1 MSIGKTRGFLY
12 RLARLLGDVNA
23 VQKGKI
29 GRRIAR
35 RTAGK
40 LTGRGL
46 WKLFK

>member
-1 MSIGKTRGFLY
+1 
-12 RLARLLGDVNA
+12 VNA

-46 WKLFK
+46 RRLFK